1 MGVNLSQGGVKRG
14 RRAMNA
20 EINVTPLV
28 DVMLVL
34 LIVFMITAPLLTK
47 GVDVTLPNAAAK
59 TLPAPTEAPMSVSVT
74 ANGAVYIQETEIE
87 VEELAAKLIA
97 ITGEGYESKIFVRA
111 DSAVDYGTVM
121 DVLTRMQQA
130 GFRNVSLVTDPKA
143 TIKKPS

>member
-1 MGVNLSQGGVKRG
+1 
-14 RRAMNA
+14 MNS

-47 GVDVTLPNAAAK
+47 GVDVVLPKAAAV
-59 TLPAPTEAPMSVSVT
+59 TLPAPDEPPLSVSV
-74 ANGAVYIQETEIE
+74 ASDGSVYIQETEIE
-87 VEELAAKLIA
+87 IEALATQLFAIA
-97 ITGEGYESKIFVRA
+97 GEGYESKIYVRG
-111 DSAVDYGTVM
+111 DTNVEYGQVM

-143 TIKKPS
+143 QIRVER

>member
-1 MGVNLSQGGVKRG
+1 MAGSIGNGGAKRG

-47 GVDVTLPNAAAK
+47 GVDVVLPKAAAK
-59 TLPAPTEAPMSVSVT
+59 TLQAPSETPMSVSVT
-74 ANGAVYIQETEIE
+74 SDGSVFIQETEVA
-87 VEELAAKLIA
+87 VEELASKLIA
-97 ITGEGYESKIFVRA
+97 ITGEGYESKIYVRGDA
-111 DSAVDYGTVM
+111 NVDYGQVM
-121 DVLTRMQQA
+121 NVLTRMQQA

-143 TIKKPS
+143 KIEVGN